1 MEIVHTKISRKEA
14 SKLLKL
20 SIRTV
25 DRYIKAGKLSTIE
38 EDGRIWLIKEEI
50 ERFESVDR
58 VDIVDRHL
66 STPLSIDKVDR
77 VDTKMSTLST
87 VDNDVK
93 ILKNKQRQGRE
104 RALDFYKKLYEELKL
119 ELKEKQERLEV
130 ANYRV
135 GQLENQVRN
144 SIPLLE
150 YHQQKTEKIHL
161 DQQLNQQQNLISQL
175 TRQIRETSFKKRIFL
190 AILLTLLAL
199 QPLWILLLN
208 QFE

>member
-1 MEIVHTKISRKEA
+1 MEIVHSKISRKEA

-38 EDGRIWLIKEEI
+38 EDGRIWLLKGEI
-50 ERFESVDR
+50 ERFGGVDNVDR
-58 VDIVDRHL
+58 VDRHL

-87 VDNDVK
+87 ADNDVK
-93 ILKNKQRQGRE
+93 ILGNKKREGRE
-104 RALDFYKKLYEELKL
+104 RAMDFYKKLYEELKL

-144 SIPLLE
+144 SIPILE
-150 YHQQKTEKIHL
+150 YHQQRTEKIQL
-161 DQQLNQQQNLISQL
+161 DNRINQQQNLISQL
-175 TRQIRETSFKKRIFL
+175 TRQIREISFKKRIFL
-190 AILLTLLAL
+190 AVLLTLLAL

-208 QFE
+208 QFG